1 MDIDIIFRIA
11 AIGIILSILNQVLTR
26 SGKEDIAMLTTLA
39 GLIIV
44 LLMVVEKI
52 SDLFETLKNL
62 FGLY

>member
-39 GLIIV
+39 GLVIV

>member
-39 GLIIV
+39 GLVIV
-44 LLMVVEKI
+44 LMRVVEKI

-62 FGLY
+62 IGLY